1 MANLSRKEVTRNNL
15 LEAFWSLYVEKPI
28 ERITVRDIT
37 DLAGYNRGTFYTYFS
52 DVYEVLEIQKS
63 ALMPTE
69 DMIIDPLK
77 EIQNNDGVI
86 EESINGVSEYI
97 KNHGERIAIL
107 LGPGGDP
114 KFTHELKARVRGI
127 IMDFVRG
134 IDIREIKE
142 YEYLIEYHISGM
154 INMYQLWVENESN
167 ITEDELSI
175 LYERISHD
183 GLLNI
188 TSGMLNDRKTGS

>member
-1 MANLSRKEVTRNNL
+1 MSKISRKEETRNNL
-15 LEAFWSLYVEKPI
+15 LEAFWSLYIEKPI
-28 ERITVRDIT
+28 EKITVRDIT

-63 ALMPTE
+63 ALMPSE

-77 EIQNNDGVI
+77 EIQNNDGKI
-86 EESINGVSEYI
+86 QESINGVSEYI

-127 IMDFVRG
+127 IMNFVREL
-134 IDIREIKE
+134 DIREINE

-154 INMYQLWVENESN
+154 INMYQLWVENDSN
-167 ITEDELSI
+167 ISEDELSA
-175 LYERISHD
+175 LYERISHE
-183 GLLNI
+183 GLMNI
-188 TSGMLNDRKTGS
+188 TTRMLTDRKTDS